1 MTEAQAEAKS
11 DRGNIGVIC
20 TAAAL
25 VLLLASSLVDI
36 GRFHTAL
43 TAAKTEQTAAVA
55 TSARAEAQ
63 LDALAKGTQALADG
77 GNANARAIL
86 GVLGANGIQ
95 INASANANASAAP
108 SSPAAR

>member
-1 MTEAQAEAKS
+1 MTEGTT

-25 VLLLASSLVDI
+25 VLLLTSSLVDI

-86 GVLGANGIQ
+86 GVLRANGIQ
-95 INASANANASAAP
+95 INAAANPAGNPAGNPAA
-108 SSPAAR
+108 SSPPAR